1 MIAHPEVFVELVEHE
16 THTIHEAVHVRRF
29 ALFVARVTVRSQRYL
44 ERFEILHPFYR
55 KIMGLHVGLVEDENK
70 REFGLIQDTECV
82 PFPSEFFRAGANR
95 VSYLQA

>member
-1 MIAHPEVFVELVEHE
+1 MITYREVLVELVEYE

-29 ALFVARVTVRSQRYL
+29 ALFVVCVAVRSQRYL

-70 REFGLIQDTECV
+70 REFGFIQDTGCIPV
-82 PFPSEFFRAGANR
+82 PSEL
-95 VSYLQA
+95 STQE